1 LFMNVGGY
9 LVVKKF
15 HTILK
20 NPVILSKYFMVF
32 SGNFFMTNSPKKL
45 FLIDG
50 SHLAYRAYFAFI
62 RRPLINSKG
71 ENTSATFGF
80 TQSLLKILSEEK
92 PDYIAVVFDTPEPT
106 FRHKEYPE
114 YKATREKMPDEM
126 SDQLPRIRQ
135 VIETLGLP
143 IIEVPGYEADDV
155 MATLAKRAKE
165 RRIETYLVTGDKDFF
180 QLVDDSIKIYRPR
193 HMGDS
198 VDIVDREWLEKNWGI
213 RPDQVVDYLAIVG
226 DKIDN
231 IPGIKGL
238 GEQAA
243 KELIRKYG
251 SLEKILESLDELP
264 KKRWKT
270 AVENYGQD
278 GILSKRLVTIDSNAP
293 VDSDIEAL
301 KQKDGNPDEIINLFK
316 DLEFKKLMDRY
327 FSNKKKL
334 KQHYQIIDSADKL
347 ERFVS
352 QLKAAG
358 NFVFDLETTNIDPLR
373 SHVVGFSFAW
383 IEGEAYYIPVAAGE
397 KETASAL
404 GPLFQSAEVA
414 APSENQRELPLKLVV
429 DRLKPI
435 LEDQAIKKCGQNI
448 KYDMLA
454 LTRYQIRVEGV
465 DFDTMVAS
473 YLINPSSHQHNL
485 DSLSF
490 EYLNYTKV
498 PTSDLIGKGKNQ
510 RTMREVAVEK
520 VAFYACED
528 ADMTLRLRNI
538 LEPKLKDA
546 ELYDLFEQ
554 VEIPLISVLM
564 TVEKNGVALDT
575 ALLRD
580 LSVRVGK
587 QLEQLEKEIFDLA
600 GEQFNINSPK
610 QLGKILFEKLN
621 LPKARRTKTG
631 YSTDVSVLEELAKIH
646 PLPQKLLDY
655 RGLAKLK
662 STYIDALPKLIN
674 PETGRVHTSYNQ
686 TVAAT
691 GRLSSSDPNLQNIPI
706 RTELGREI
714 RKAFIPG
721 NPNHV
726 ILDADYSQIELRIMA
741 HLSGDENLLRTF
753 ENDEDVHTATAAL
766 VFGVE
771 PEEVTPDLRRRAK
784 EINFGIM
791 YGMGPYG
798 LASRLDISTEEARQF
813 IINYFAK
820 YPGVQEFIRQTI
832 EQARQ
837 KGYVTTLLNRRRY
850 LPEIRSDNRRMREF
864 AERTAVNTPIQGTAA
879 DLIKVAMIHI
889 HNRLKKEGLKS
900 LMIMQV
906 HDELVFEV
914 PESEIERMKKMVREE
929 MEGAIELTVPIKVDM
944 GVGANWLE
952 AH

>member
-1 LFMNVGGY
+1 MAD
-9 LVVKKF
+9 
-15 HTILK
+15 
-20 NPVILSKYFMVF
+20 S
-32 SGNFFMTNSPKKL
+32 SKKL

-50 SHLAYRAYFAFI
+50 SHLAYRSYYAFI

-135 VIETLGLP
+135 VIETMAIP

-165 RRIETYLVTGDKDFF
+165 KGIQTYLVTGDKDFF
-180 QLVDDSIKIYRPR
+180 QLVDDSIKIYRPQ
-193 HMGDS
+193 HMSDS
-198 VDIVDREWLEKNWGI
+198 VDIVDREWLEKNWGL
-213 RPDQVVDYLAIVG
+213 RPDQIVDYLSIVG

-238 GEQAA
+238 GEQSA
-243 KELIRKYG
+243 KKLIQQYG
-251 SLEKILESLDELP
+251 KLEKIFEAVNELP
-264 KKRWKT
+264 KKQWKT
-270 AVENYGQD
+270 AIETHGED
-278 GILSKRLVTIDSNAP
+278 GILSKRLVTIDSDVP
-293 VDSDIEAL
+293 VNVKIEEL

-316 DLEFKKLMDRY
+316 DLEFKKLIDRY

-334 KQHYQIIDSADKL
+334 KQNYQIIDSPKKL
-347 ERFVS
+347 EELVS
-352 QLKAAG
+352 RLKEAG

-383 IEGEAYYIPVAAGE
+383 EEGEAYYVPVAAGE
-397 KETASAL
+397 KENASTL
-404 GPLFQSAEVA
+404 GPLFHSAEVT
-414 APSENQRELPLKLVV
+414 APSKNELELPLDLVI
-429 DRLKPI
+429 DRLKPV
-435 LEDQAIKKCGQNI
+435 LEDQALKKCGQNI

-454 LTRYQIRVEGV
+454 LLRYNISVKGV

-490 EYLNYTKV
+490 EYFNYTKIS
-498 PTSDLIGKGKNQ
+498 TSHLIGKGKNQ
-510 RTMREVAVEK
+510 LTMREVDVEK

-538 LEPKLKDA
+538 LEPRLKQA
-546 ELYDLFEQ
+546 ELYDLFEH

-564 TVEKNGVALDT
+564 TMEKNGVALDT
-575 ALLRD
+575 ALLSR
-580 LSVRVGK
+580 LSRNVGD
-587 QLEQLEKEIFDLA
+587 QLRKLEEEIYDLA
-600 GEQFNINSPK
+600 GEKFNINSPK
-610 QLGKILFEKLN
+610 QLRVILFEKLG
-621 LPKARRTKTG
+621 LPTSRRTKTG

-646 PLPQKLLDY
+646 PLPRKLLDY

-662 STYIDALPKLIN
+662 STYIDALPKMIN

-706 RTELGREI
+706 RTELGRKI
-714 RKAFIPG
+714 RKAFVPG
-721 NPNHV
+721 RKDHV

-753 ENDEDVHTATAAL
+753 ENNQDVHTATAAL

-771 PEEVTPDLRRRAK
+771 PQEVTPDLRRRAK

-791 YGMGPYG
+791 YGMGPFG
-798 LASRLDISTEEARQF
+798 LASRLDISTEEAQQF

-820 YPGVQEFIRQTI
+820 YPGVQDFIRDTI
-832 EQARQ
+832 EEARQ

-879 DLIKVAMIHI
+879 DLIKIAMIHI
-889 HNRLKKEGLKS
+889 HNRLIKERLKS
-900 LMIMQV
+900 MMIMQV

-914 PESEIERMKKMVREE
+914 PESEIERMKQLVREE

-944 GVGANWLE
+944 GIGANWLE

>member
-1 LFMNVGGY
+1 MAE
-9 LVVKKF
+9 
-15 HTILK
+15 
-20 NPVILSKYFMVF
+20 S
-32 SGNFFMTNSPKKL
+32 SPKL

-50 SHLAYRAYFAFI
+50 SHLAYRAYYAFI
-62 RRPLINSKG
+62 RRRLINSKG

-135 VIETLGLP
+135 VIEKVGIP

-165 RRIETYLVTGDKDFF
+165 KGIKSYLVTGDKDFF
-180 QLVDDSIKIYRPR
+180 QLVDDSIKIYRPQ

-198 VDIVDREWLEKNWGI
+198 VDIVNKDWLKRNWGL
-213 RPDQVVDYLAIVG
+213 RPDQIVDYLAITG

-238 GEQAA
+238 GEQSA
-243 KELIRKYG
+243 KKLIQQYG
-251 SLEKILESLDELP
+251 NLENIFKAINELP
-264 KKRWKT
+264 KKQWKT
-270 AVENYGQD
+270 AIETHGQD
-278 GILSKRLVTIDSNAP
+278 GILSKRLVTIDSSVP
-293 VDSDIEAL
+293 VDVQIEEL

-316 DLEFKKLMDRY
+316 DLEFKKLIDRY

-334 KQHYQIIDSADKL
+334 EQNYQIIDSPDKL
-347 ERFVS
+347 EELVS

-383 IEGEAYYIPVAAGE
+383 EEGEAYYVPVAAGE
-397 KETASAL
+397 KENASTL
-404 GPLFQSAEVA
+404 GPLFQWADVMAS
-414 APSENQRELPLKLVV
+414 PKNQKELPLKLVI
-429 DRLKPI
+429 DRFKPI
-435 LEDQAIKKCGQNI
+435 LEDKTLKKCGQNI

-454 LTRYQIRVEGV
+454 LVRYNISVRGV

-490 EYLNYTKV
+490 EYFNYTKI
-498 PTSDLIGKGKNQ
+498 PTSHLIGKGKNQ
-510 RTMREVAVEK
+510 LTMREVDVKK

-538 LEPKLKDA
+538 LKPRLKQA
-546 ELYDLFEQ
+546 ELYDLFKQ

-564 TVEKNGVALDT
+564 TMEKNGVALDT
-575 ALLRD
+575 ALLSR
-580 LSVRVGK
+580 LSKNVGDQLR
-587 QLEQLEKEIFDLA
+587 QLEEEIYDLA
-600 GEQFNINSPK
+600 GEKFNINSPK
-610 QLGKILFEKLN
+610 QLRVILFEKLS
-621 LPKARRTKTG
+621 LPTSRRTKTG

-721 NPNHV
+721 RKDHV

-753 ENDEDVHTATAAL
+753 ENDQDVHTATAAL

-771 PEEVTPDLRRRAK
+771 PQEVTPDLRRRAK

-791 YGMGPYG
+791 YGMGPFG
-798 LASRLDISTEEARQF
+798 LASRLGISTEEAQQF

-820 YPGVQEFIRQTI
+820 YPGVQNFIRETI
-832 EQARQ
+832 EEARR

-889 HNRLKKEGLKS
+889 HNRLIKEELKS
-900 LMIMQV
+900 MMIMQV

-914 PESEIERMKKMVREE
+914 PESEIERMKQLVREE
-929 MEGAIELTVPIKVDM
+929 MEGAIELTVPIKVDL
-944 GVGANWLE
+944 GIGANWLE